1 MVKLPAKSYFLAL
14 FMRYAEALAQDVRN
28 GRRPVVRMRREEGIT
43 RLDFLGGYY
52 TLAYCEDTRQLSDAR
67 SLWRPSRPVM
77 VPDLPQ
83 LATRMMA
90 QGLLYDT
97 INDRLGAEQGI
108 SLVDALDIIIRN
120 DVFEDRFALENTT
133 EYFLD
138 AAGIRLA
145 ETQVARAL
153 ARFLRTTLDTDIRRW
168 LRQAPHWDCAM
179 HNILPRQ
186 REAFRAA
193 EREAPNLAPALLA
206 YAFAHRRGGEEV
218 TLGRDGMRSVKHW
231 LTHLSCSP
239 SGHSLF
245 GAAGWRRLAAMP
257 AAYVR
262 EAVFSESGA
271 GLFLVRHLDR
281 LPPLPLFRLW
291 CWSARTPSLPVRFLD
306 AAVRE
311 AWRRRRLGD
320 FPAFLE
326 ECTLAEDWA
335 QATAGRLQASKGALA
350 WPAICRAE
358 QAWHDEVL
366 KTRQATGL
374 RWDSLVPACEVD
386 GFHIVPLMDGASLWR
401 EGQAMRHCVAAYDQ
415 RCMDGDV
422 RVFSMSQAGKR
433 LATMEIIRLGETR
446 WRLGQV
452 KGFANATVGQP
463 VLQAAE
469 KIRQRYEAIWLLRR
483 PAPGGNP
490 TVS

>member
-1 MVKLPAKSYFLAL
+1 MVKQPAKSYFLAI
-14 FMRYAEALAQDVRN
+14 FMRYAEALAQDVRS
-28 GRRPVVRMRREEGIT
+28 GRRPIVRLTQGDGIA

-52 TLAYCEDTRQLSDAR
+52 SLAYCADTQQLSDAG
-67 SLWRPSRPVM
+67 SPWRPPRPVM

-83 LATRMMA
+83 LTTRMMA

-97 INDRLGAEQGI
+97 INDRLGEEQGI

-145 ETQVARAL
+145 GARVARAL
-153 ARFLRTTLDTDIRRW
+153 ARFLRGALDVDTRRW

-193 EREAPNLAPALLA
+193 EREAPNLAAALLA
-206 YAFAHRRGGEEV
+206 YAFAHRHGGGEE
-218 TLGRDGMRSVKHW
+218 TLGRDGMRTVRHW
-231 LTHLSCSP
+231 VTHLSCSP
-239 SGHSLF
+239 SGRSLF
-245 GAAGWRRLAAMP
+245 GPAGWRRLAAMP

-291 CWSARTPSLPVRFLD
+291 CRSTQTPSLPVRFLD

-311 AWRRRRLGD
+311 AWRQRRLGN

-335 QATAGRLQASKGALA
+335 QAAAARIQARKGALT
-350 WPAICRAE
+350 WPEICRAG
-358 QAWHDEVL
+358 QAWHDEIL
-366 KTRQATGL
+366 KTRQASGL
-374 RWDSLVPACEVD
+374 RWDSLVPECEVD
-386 GFHIVPLMDGASLWR
+386 GFHVVPLMDGASLWR

-415 RCMDGDV
+415 RCMEGDV
-422 RVFSMSQAGKR
+422 RVFSISQADKR

-452 KGFANATVGQP
+452 KGFANAAVAQP
-463 VLQAAE
+463 LLQVAE
-469 KIRQRYEAIWLLRR
+469 KIRQRYEAVWLLRH
-483 PAPGGNP
+483 PVQAGNP
-490 TVS
+490 AAP

>member
-1 MVKLPAKSYFLAL
+1 MVKLPAKSYFLAI
-14 FMRYAEALAQDVRN
+14 FMRYAKELAQDVRN
-28 GRRPVVRMRREEGIT
+28 GRRPVVRMVREEGAA

-52 TLAYCEDTRQLSDAR
+52 TLAYHADNRQLSDAR

-83 LATRMMA
+83 LATRLMA

-97 INDRLGAEQGI
+97 MNDRLVDEQGI

-145 ETQVARAL
+145 ETPVAQAL
-153 ARFLRTTLDTDIRRW
+153 ARFLRGTLDADTRRW

-186 REAFRAA
+186 REAFLAA

-206 YAFAHRRGGEEV
+206 YAFAHRRGGGAE
-218 TLGRDGMRSVKHW
+218 TLGRDGMRTVKHW
-231 LTHLSCSP
+231 LTHLSCSS
-239 SGHSLF
+239 SGNSLF
-245 GAAGWRRLAAMP
+245 GPAGWRRLAAMP

-271 GLFLVRHLDR
+271 GLFLVRRLDR

-291 CWSARTPSLPVRFLD
+291 CRSTQTPSLPVRFLD

-311 AWRRRRLGD
+311 AWRRRRLGN

-335 QATAGRLQASKGALA
+335 QAAAGRIQARKGALA
-350 WPAICRAE
+350 WSEIRRAE

-366 KTRQATGL
+366 KTRQASGL
-374 RWDSLVPACEVD
+374 RWDSLVPECEVD

-415 RCMDGDV
+415 RCLEGDV
-422 RVFSMSQAGKR
+422 RVFSISQAGKR

-452 KGFANATVGQP
+452 KGFANATVEQP
-463 VLQAAE
+463 LLQTAE
-469 KIRQRYEAIWLLRR
+469 KIRQRYEAVWLLRR
-483 PAPGGNP
+483 PAQAGNP
-490 TVS
+490 ATS